1 MATTTRSCANSATV
15 LHGIRHR
22 LRADGPAAILG
33 IGTANP
39 KNCVPQDQFADWYL
53 DVTKSEH
60 LAELKAKTKKICD
73 RSGITKRYFYHTEE
87 IIGDHPELI
96 VRDLPSLTTRLS
108 VIADAA
114 PKLAAEAASRAI
126 ADWGRPAADI
136 THLVVATNAGA
147 NEPGVDQLLA
157 ALLGLRPTVRRTLL
171 YLHGCSA
178 GLVALRVA
186 KDVAENNR
194 GARVLVACAQA
205 KILMFGA
212 PDDDARLD
220 KVVPMTLFGDGAG
233 AIIVGAD
240 PTSRPMAMEI
250 ERPIFHMVSASQT
263 TLPGTDEAVV
273 LSLRENGLVDGRLS
287 AEVPRLVG
295 GSLEQCLAG
304 SLAPLGLVNESDG
317 GGRWNG
323 FFWAVHPGGR
333 AILDS
338 YEATLGLQPGKL
350 AASRHV
356 LSEYG
361 NMMGSTIIFVL
372 DEIRHRRRREEDTK
386 EKDCQF
392 GVMSGVGPG
401 LTVETIVL
409 HAATGSQDQDEN

>member
-1 MATTTRSCANSATV
+1 
-15 LHGIRHR
+15 
-22 LRADGPAAILG
+22 
-33 IGTANP
+33 
-39 KNCVPQDQFADWYL
+39 
-53 DVTKSEH
+53 
-60 LAELKAKTKKICD
+60 
-73 RSGITKRYFYHTEE
+73 
-87 IIGDHPELI
+87 
-96 VRDLPSLTTRLS
+96 
-108 VIADAA
+108 
-114 PKLAAEAASRAI
+114 
-126 ADWGRPAADI
+126 
-136 THLVVATNAGA
+136 
-147 NEPGVDQLLA
+147 
-157 ALLGLRPTVRRTLL
+157 
-171 YLHGCSA
+171 
-178 GLVALRVA
+178 
-186 KDVAENNR
+186 
-194 GARVLVACAQA
+194 
-205 KILMFGA
+205 
-212 PDDDARLD
+212 
-220 KVVPMTLFGDGAG
+220 
-233 AIIVGAD
+233 
-240 PTSRPMAMEI
+240 
-250 ERPIFHMVSASQT
+250 
-263 TLPGTDEAVV
+263 VV